1 MALISDA
8 IRKQFGLNLLG
19 IDVIIDKKTG
29 QYGIIDVN
37 AFPGG
42 FIICFSRSCLYQVN
56 GLIETDIVVSFIPEN
71 NAI

>member
-56 GLIETDIVVSFIPEN
+56 V
-71 NAI
+71 